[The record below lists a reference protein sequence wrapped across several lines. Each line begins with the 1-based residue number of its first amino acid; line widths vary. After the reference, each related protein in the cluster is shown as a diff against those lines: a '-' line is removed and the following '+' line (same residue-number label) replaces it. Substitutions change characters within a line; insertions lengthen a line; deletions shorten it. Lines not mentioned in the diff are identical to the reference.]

1 MEPLESDLQEEDYK
15 LNRND
20 DLKAAVVVSL
30 MSMVRKVPFHLH
42 KYINEALESTW
53 AMILSPGVINQIN
66 VVYDSYL
73 QNSVKESEW
82 PHRPD
87 TTPIDVVDLG
97 HEFVIEVDL
106 KPFWSSVSNKY

>member
-1 MEPLESDLQEEDYK
+1 MEPLESDLQEENYK

-20 DLKAAVVVSL
+20 DLKTAVIVDF
-30 MSMVRKVPFHLH
+30 MSMVRKVPFYLH
-42 KYINEALESTW
+42 RYINETLESTW
-53 AMILSPGVINQIN
+53 AIILSPGVINQIN

-82 PHRPD
+82 PHSPD
-87 TTPIDVVDLG
+87 TTPIDVVELG
-97 HEFVIEVDL
+97 HESVIEVDL